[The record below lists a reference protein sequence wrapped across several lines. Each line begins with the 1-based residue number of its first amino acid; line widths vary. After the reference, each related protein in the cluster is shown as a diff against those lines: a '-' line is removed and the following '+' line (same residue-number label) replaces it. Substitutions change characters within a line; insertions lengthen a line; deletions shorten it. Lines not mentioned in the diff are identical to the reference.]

1 MADDDSTSVRVAVRI
16 RPQSARE
23 VIDMCRTCTTVTP
36 SEPQVILGADKA
48 FTYDYVFDMDC
59 GQVHIY
65 NTCVRHLIEG
75 CLQGY
80 NATVLAYG
88 QTGSGKTYSMGTG
101 LEADQQLCAMSDN
114 VGILPRSV
122 HHLFT
127 GIEMLREEAIQN
139 GQTPP
144 EFRVQAQFLEL
155 YNEEIIDLLEPTTR
169 GQRSDMRIH
178 EDQLGGIYVAGATS
192 KSVASTDEAMHC
204 LHMGALAR
212 TTASTQMNAQS
223 SRSHAIFTLH
233 IRQQRLAPAQN
244 GNGDSDEGQPNG
256 TGSNGDAGSELET
269 LSAKLHFVDLAGSE
283 RLKRT
288 GATGDRAK
296 EGISINC
303 GLLALGNVISALGD
317 AARKALHVP
326 YRDSKL
332 TRLLQD
338 SLGGNSRTL
347 MIACCSPSD
356 RDFMETLNTLKYAN
370 RARNIKNRVVLNQD
384 RSSRTIA
391 LLRQEILQLQ
401 QELAEYKQGK
411 RVVSED
417 GHEAVNDMFHE
428 NRLLQAENQTMR
440 TRLKALQET
449 VNSMTVRNVELQ
461 AQKAAS
467 TWSKAGCD
475 ADITQMVQ
483 HYLMEIEELKAR
495 LCESENMASQLRLR
509 AATLQTNRSPVKGG
523 LSPRKLN
530 SSVNVLIEEA
540 KRNLE
545 KDKSLL
551 QKNQLR
557 REISGGNDSAMEASV
572 SSMEPSSLMTGQ
584 SQAMSSGEASD
595 EEEDNSPSSAEG
607 ESDDSSSSSDDE
619 ANQAEENGGLYSAEL
634 AELTSEISVKQQ
646 LIEELELSQRR
657 LDIMKHHY
665 EEKLVQLQERIRSTT
680 EERDKVLAGF
690 AQNHGPVNP
699 NVEGTLR
706 RVREDY
712 EKKLS
717 DLQSRLKKFQAA
729 QQEHAKLLK
738 SQGESERQLKS
749 LKNDLLDMKRNKV
762 KLMQKMK
769 EDANRHKEIELKR
782 TREIAQLRKES
793 RKRENEIRTLQMDK
807 RVKETVLK
815 RKQEEVNALR
825 KVQARG
831 QGVLSERAAGRVF
844 QSGRN
849 SRKPRQPMY
858 SPKVAKQK
866 WHKLE
871 HNLSQMALNRLTVSQ
886 LEKDLE
892 RLMGNRDELG
902 RSLAETLRIRDRA
915 FMRGK
920 EEGYIRELDDQLE
933 SLKANIEYVQENIAE
948 CQRNIVQIEETKEG
962 QGDLDMELAIQP
974 NDMEEARYLFAKL
987 INMSLNHATL
997 AAQREASNKELQNQ
1011 VKQVLERDAV
1021 HQQLLQHMLAHS
1033 DLEVYN
1039 LLATGTTSTSSAQE
1053 DQLIGGGI
1061 SSRSRS
1067 PSPAESVAS
1076 GATTATNA
1084 TGSGRYSKKISK
1096 KARRLTF
1103 AAPEDLLY
1111 YEGVVSMSNAGGPP
1125 PLPPPIIEPLVDLPP
1140 IPNVARSQKID
1151 IRSNRG
1157 SSENSLRV
1165 DHMAITPPQ
1174 NFTSNSS
1181 LASPRLPRKSANHS
1195 NSNLLA
1201 KLNSA
1206 EPGETS
1212 PTPPASPPTFR
1223 RGGTSREENP
1233 NVFSRL
1239 THGTNVGQE
1248 PVPDRGVVHP
1258 FQGKLSNKSPLICTR
1273 TAEGHCQAVLSIC
1286 ATDANLFSASKD
1298 RTVKV
1303 WDLHSGVE
1311 IQSLDRHPN
1320 NVVAVKYSPET
1331 GLVFTASSAY
1341 VKVWDLRQSPSRC
1354 IKTLSSSGWPAS
1366 GNQANTT
1373 STRSLQLPQGESL
1386 INDIALSGQ
1395 SSAVLYAAA
1404 GSQVRIWDIRKFSST
1419 GKLSGGHQAA
1429 VMCLAVGNAPVAGI
1443 ESDGNDKVE
1452 YVITGSKDHY
1462 VKVFEVRDGA
1472 TGVLSP
1478 RFNLDPPH
1486 YDGVQCL
1493 SLSGTSLVS
1502 GSRDACIK
1510 LWDVEQGEQVLSLS
1524 NVHRDW
1530 ICGLVHLP
1538 QRLVISGCRG
1548 GVLRLWSTESW
1559 DSVGEMRA
1567 HSASVNAIAFNSTN
1581 IFTASNDNTVN
1592 IWRLR
1597 SSVDSISPEAGE
1609 SF

>member
-23 VIDMCRTCTTVTP
+23 VIDMCRTCTTVI
-36 SEPQVILGADKA
+36 SGEPQVILGADKA
-48 FTYDYVFDMDC
+48 FTYDYVFDMDS

-101 LEADQQLCAMSDN
+101 LEADQQLCSMSDN

-122 HHLFT
+122 HHLFN
-127 GIEMLREEAIQN
+127 GIEMLREEAIQI

-178 EDQLGGIYVAGATS
+178 EDQMGGIYVAGATS

-256 TGSNGDAGSELET
+256 TGGSNGGDAGSELET

-467 TWSKAGCD
+467 TWSKAGSD
-475 ADITQMVQ
+475 SDITQMVQ

-495 LCESENMASQLRLR
+495 LCESESMASQLRLR
-509 AATLQTNRSPVKGG
+509 AATLQTNKSPHKGG

-545 KDKSLL
+545 KDKTLL

-572 SSMEPSSLMTGQ
+572 SSMEPSSNAGQ
-584 SQAMSSGEASD
+584 SRAMSSGEASD
-595 EEEDNSPSSAEG
+595 EEEDNTPSSAEG
-607 ESDDSSSSSDDE
+607 ESDGGDGDSGSSSSDDE
-619 ANQAEENGGLYSAEL
+619 ANQADENGGMYSAEL

-665 EEKLVQLQERIRSTT
+665 EEKLVQLQERIRATT

-690 AQNHGPVNP
+690 AQNHGPSNP

-712 EKKLS
+712 ERKLS

-738 SQGESERQLKS
+738 SQGDSERQLKS

-825 KVQARG
+825 KVQAR
-831 QGVLSERAAGRVF
+831 QGNLSDRASGRVV

-892 RLMGNRDELG
+892 RLMGVRDELG
-902 RSLAETLRIRDRA
+902 RSLSETLRIRDRA

-920 EEGYIRELDDQLE
+920 EESYIRELDDQLE

-1039 LLATGTTSTSSAQE
+1039 LLATGTTNSSSALE
-1053 DQLIGGGI
+1053 EPGGGGGGI
-1061 SSRSRS
+1061 SSRSRSRS

-1084 TGSGRYSKKISK
+1084 TGSGRYS
-1096 KARRLTF
+1096 
-1103 AAPEDLLY
+1103 
-1111 YEGVVSMSNAGGPP
+1111 VVSVSGGGGGGGGGPP
-1125 PLPPPIIEPLVDLPP
+1125 TLPPPIVEPLVDLPP
-1140 IPNVARSQKID
+1140 IPNIARSQKID
-1151 IRSNRG
+1151 IRGSRG
-1157 SSENSLRV
+1157 PSSDNIHRV
-1165 DHMAITPPQ
+1165 DHLAITPPQ
-1174 NFTSNSS
+1174 NMTTSTSS

-1201 KLNSA
+1201 KLSSS
-1206 EPGETS
+1206 EPGDTS

-1373 STRSLQLPQGESL
+1373 STRSLQLPQGEAS

-1429 VMCLAVGNAPVAGI
+1429 VMCLAVGNAPMAGI
-1443 ESDGNDKVE
+1443 ESDANDKVE
-1452 YVITGSKDHY
+1452 FVITGSKDHY

-1510 LWDVEQGEQVLSLS
+1510 LWDIEQGEQVLSLS

-1559 DSVGEMRA
+1559 EPVGEMRA

-1597 SSVDSISPEAGE
+1597 SNVDSISPEAGE

>member
-1 MADDDSTSVRVAVRI
+1 RI

-23 VIDMCRTCTTVTP
+23 VIDMCRTCTTVT
-36 SEPQVILGADKA
+36 SGEPQVILGADKA
-48 FTYDYVFDMDC
+48 FTYDYVFDMDS

-101 LEADQQLCAMSDN
+101 LEADQQLCSMSDN

-122 HHLFT
+122 HHLFN
-127 GIEMLREEAIQN
+127 GIEMLREEAIQI

-178 EDQLGGIYVAGATS
+178 EDQMGGIYVAGATS

-233 IRQQRLAPAQN
+233 IRQQRLAPAQV
-244 GNGDSDEGQPNG
+244 GFPPFFS
-256 TGSNGDAGSELET
+256 SSHAGSELET

-467 TWSKAGCD
+467 TWSKAGSD
-475 ADITQMVQ
+475 SDITQMVQ

-495 LCESENMASQLRLR
+495 LCESESMASQLRLR
-509 AATLQTNRSPVKGG
+509 AATLQTNKSPHKGG

-545 KDKSLL
+545 KDKTLL

-572 SSMEPSSLMTGQ
+572 SSMEPSSNAGQ
-584 SQAMSSGEASD
+584 SRAMSSGEASD
-595 EEEDNSPSSAEG
+595 EEEDNTPSSAEG
-607 ESDDSSSSSDDE
+607 ESDGGDGDSGSSSSDDE
-619 ANQAEENGGLYSAEL
+619 ANQADENGGMYSAEL

-665 EEKLVQLQERIRSTT
+665 EEKLVQLQERIRATT

-690 AQNHGPVNP
+690 AQNHGPSNP

-712 EKKLS
+712 ERKLS

-738 SQGESERQLKS
+738 SQGDSERQLKS

-825 KVQARG
+825 KVQAR
-831 QGVLSERAAGRVF
+831 QGVLSDRASGRVV

-902 RSLAETLRIRDRA
+902 RSLSETLRIRDRA

-1039 LLATGTTSTSSAQE
+1039 LLATGTTNSSSALE
-1053 DQLIGGGI
+1053 EPGGGGGGI
-1061 SSRSRS
+1061 SSLRSRS

-1111 YEGVVSMSNAGGPP
+1111 YEG
-1125 PLPPPIIEPLVDLPP
+1125 
-1140 IPNVARSQKID
+1140 
-1151 IRSNRG
+1151 
-1157 SSENSLRV
+1157 
-1165 DHMAITPPQ
+1165 
-1174 NFTSNSS
+1174 
-1181 LASPRLPRKSANHS
+1181 
-1195 NSNLLA
+1195 
-1201 KLNSA
+1201 
-1206 EPGETS
+1206 
-1212 PTPPASPPTFR
+1212 
-1223 RGGTSREENP
+1223 NP

-1373 STRSLQLPQGESL
+1373 STRSLQLPQGETL

-1429 VMCLAVGNAPVAGI
+1429 VMCLAVGNAPMAGI
-1443 ESDGNDKVE
+1443 ESDANDKVE
-1452 YVITGSKDHY
+1452 FVITGSKDHY

-1510 LWDVEQGEQVLSLS
+1510 LWDIEQGEQVLSLS

-1548 GVLRLWSTESW
+1548 GVLRLWSTETW
-1559 DSVGEMRA
+1559 EPVGEMRA

-1597 SSVDSISPEAGE
+1597 SNVDSISPEAGE

>member
-1 MADDDSTSVRVAVRI
+1 MDASIREMFLI

-36 SEPQVILGADKA
+36 GEPQVILGADKA

-59 GQVHIY
+59 
-65 NTCVRHLIEG
+65 
-75 CLQGY
+75 
-80 NATVLAYG
+80 G

-139 GQTPP
+139 GRTPP

-192 KSVASTDEAMHC
+192 KSVASTEEAMHC

-449 VNSMTVRNVELQ
+449 VNSMTARNVELQ

-509 AATLQTNRSPVKGG
+509 AATLQTSRSPAKGG

-557 REISGGNDSAMEASV
+557 REISGGNDSAMEAS
-572 SSMEPSSLMTGQ
+572 
-584 SQAMSSGEASD
+584 
-595 EEEDNSPSSAEG
+595 
-607 ESDDSSSSSDDE
+607 SDDSSSSSDDE
-619 ANQAEENGGLYSAEL
+619 ANQAEEDGGLYSAEL

-665 EEKLVQLQERIRSTT
+665 EEKLVQLQERIRATT
-680 EERDKVLAGF
+680 EERDK
-690 AQNHGPVNP
+690 NHGPVNP

-902 RSLAETLRIRDRA
+902 
-915 FMRGK
+915 
-920 EEGYIRELDDQLE
+920 YIRELDDQLE

-948 CQRNIVQIEETKEG
+948 CQRNIVQIEETKG
-962 QGDLDMELAIQP
+962 QGELDMELAIQP

-1011 VKQVLERDAV
+1011 VKQ
-1021 HQQLLQHMLAHS
+1021 LLQHMLAHS

-1039 LLATGTTSTSSAQE
+1039 LLATGTTSSSSAQE
-1053 DQLIGGGI
+1053 DQLIECGQWRHDGHKRHRQRALQQEDQQE
-1061 SSRSRS
+1061 SQTSDLCCSRRF
-1067 PSPAESVAS
+1067 ALL
-1076 GATTATNA
+1076 
-1084 TGSGRYSKKISK
+1084 RR
-1096 KARRLTF
+1096 RRL
-1103 AAPEDLLY
+1103 D
-1111 YEGVVSMSNAGGPP
+1111 
-1125 PLPPPIIEPLVDLPP
+1125 D
-1140 IPNVARSQKID
+1140 
-1151 IRSNRG
+1151 
-1157 SSENSLRV
+1157 
-1165 DHMAITPPQ
+1165 
-1174 NFTSNSS
+1174 
-1181 LASPRLPRKSANHS
+1181 
-1195 NSNLLA
+1195 
-1201 KLNSA
+1201 

-1429 VMCLAVGNAPVAGI
+1429 VMCLAVGNAPMAGI

-1548 GVLRLWSTESW
+1548 GVLRLWSTETW

>member
-23 VIDMCRTCTTVTP
+23 VIDMCRTCTTVI
-36 SEPQVILGADKA
+36 SGEPQVILGADKA
-48 FTYDYVFDMDC
+48 FTYDYVFDMDS

-101 LEADQQLCAMSDN
+101 LEADQQLCSMSDN

-122 HHLFT
+122 HHLFN
-127 GIEMLREEAIQN
+127 GIEMLREEAIQI

-256 TGSNGDAGSELET
+256 TGGSNGGDAGSELET

-467 TWSKAGCD
+467 TWSKAGSD
-475 ADITQMVQ
+475 SDITQMVQ

-495 LCESENMASQLRLR
+495 LCESESMASQLRLR
-509 AATLQTNRSPVKGG
+509 AATLQTNKSPHKGG

-545 KDKSLL
+545 KDKTLL

-572 SSMEPSSLMTGQ
+572 SSMEPSSNAGQ
-584 SQAMSSGEASD
+584 SRAMSSGEASD
-595 EEEDNSPSSAEG
+595 EEEDNTPSSAEG
-607 ESDDSSSSSDDE
+607 ESDGGDGDSGSSSSDDE
-619 ANQAEENGGLYSAEL
+619 ANQADENGGMYSAEL

-665 EEKLVQLQERIRSTT
+665 EEKLVQLQERIRATT

-690 AQNHGPVNP
+690 AQNHGPSNP

-712 EKKLS
+712 ERKLS

-738 SQGESERQLKS
+738 SQSDSERQLKS

-825 KVQARG
+825 KVQAR
-831 QGVLSERAAGRVF
+831 QGVLSDRASGRVV

-892 RLMGNRDELG
+892 RLMGVRDELG
-902 RSLAETLRIRDRA
+902 RSLSETLRIRDRA

-920 EEGYIRELDDQLE
+920 EESYIRELDDQLE

-1039 LLATGTTSTSSAQE
+1039 LLATGTTNSSSALE
-1053 DQLIGGGI
+1053 EPGGGGGGI
-1061 SSRSRS
+1061 SSRSRSRS

-1084 TGSGRYSKKISK
+1084 TGSGRYS
-1096 KARRLTF
+1096 
-1103 AAPEDLLY
+1103 
-1111 YEGVVSMSNAGGPP
+1111 VVSVSGGGGGGGPP
-1125 PLPPPIIEPLVDLPP
+1125 TLPPPIVEPLVDLPP
-1140 IPNVARSQKID
+1140 IPNIARSQKID
-1151 IRSNRG
+1151 IRGSRG
-1157 SSENSLRV
+1157 PSSDNIHRV
-1165 DHMAITPPQ
+1165 DHLAITPPQ
-1174 NFTSNSS
+1174 NMTTSTSS

-1201 KLNSA
+1201 KLSSS
-1206 EPGETS
+1206 EPGDTS

-1373 STRSLQLPQGESL
+1373 STRSLQLPQGEAS

-1429 VMCLAVGNAPVAGI
+1429 VMCLAVGNAPMAGI
-1443 ESDGNDKVE
+1443 ESDANDKVE
-1452 YVITGSKDHY
+1452 FVITGSKDHY

-1510 LWDVEQGEQVLSLS
+1510 LWDIEQGEQVLSLS

-1559 DSVGEMRA
+1559 EPVGEMRA

-1597 SSVDSISPEAGE
+1597 SNVDSISPEAGE